1 MKILILGA
9 QGNLG
14 TQLVQTFK
22 NHEVLAWDRN
32 EVNLL
37 DLESLITKLDEAQ
50 PDLVI
55 NAAAYNA
62 VDKCESVEEEKD
74 LAIKLNTELPGQLAV
89 WCQKNNKILVQY
101 STDYVFSGNENKKEF
116 NEDDVPNPINVYGQT
131 KADGELAVI
140 NSGADYYLIRVSKL
154 FGPSGASEYS
164 KKSFFDIMLN
174 LASSNPE
181 LSVVDEELS
190 CFTYT
195 PDLATATKKLIE
207 DNKPFGIYHLINEGA
222 VTWYEAVQ
230 ELKKLAGFEA
240 SVKPVSGEFLNR
252 PAKRPQFS
260 VLKNT
265 KTEHLRSY
273 QEALQEYLKNKK

>member
-1 MKILILGA
+1 
-9 QGNLG
+9 
-14 TQLVQTFK
+14 
-22 NHEVLAWDRN
+22 
-32 EVNLL
+32 
-37 DLESLITKLDEAQ
+37 
-50 PDLVI
+50 
-55 NAAAYNA
+55 
-62 VDKCESVEEEKD
+62 
-74 LAIKLNTELPGQLAV
+74 
-89 WCQKNNKILVQY
+89 
-101 STDYVFSGNENKKEF
+101 
-116 NEDDVPNPINVYGQT
+116 
-131 KADGELAVI
+131 
-140 NSGADYYLIRVSKL
+140 
-154 FGPSGASEYS
+154 
-164 KKSFFDIMLN
+164 MLN